1 MRYNLELPMHY
12 EEIKSSVHCE
22 PATITALA
30 TMGGSAIQGAGNYMA
45 GNAQANASEDQLKQA
60 NRMFETEQ
68 NLRGDYATWLQNNFN
83 NFGMAQLP
91 DPNKYFDPA
100 NINKQYDIGKQN
112 LNQTMGGMVNDA
124 SAQAGALGAS
134 RGYANNNAFVGNMAN
149 QVRQSFVPQFGQ
161 LEQNRAGALDANS
174 AKLFASLFGNAN
186 MQNQFNQN
194 RFNNANQVANFR
206 LG

>member
-1 MRYNLELPMHY
+1 MGLDPVTQAA
-12 EEIKSSVHCE
+12 I
-22 PATITALA
+22 IT
-30 TMGGSAIQGAGNYMA
+30 GGAKIGGDFFG
-45 GNAQANASEDQLKQA
+45 GNAQANASDEQLKNA

-68 NLRGDYATWLQNNFN
+68 NLRGDYSTWLQNNFN
-83 NFGMAQLP
+83 QFGMAQMP

-100 NINKQYDIGKQN
+100 NINKQYDIGRQN

-149 QVRQSFVPQFGQ
+149 QVRSSFVPQFGQ

>member
-1 MRYNLELPMHY
+1 MFGIDDAAAATLLSGLFNFGGNLFGGESQADSA
-12 EEIKSSVHCE
+12 EE
-22 PATITALA
+22 
-30 TMGGSAIQGAGNYMA
+30 QR
-45 GNAQANASEDQLKQA
+45 KQA
-60 NRMFETEQ
+60 QKMYETEQ

-83 NFGMAQLP
+83 NFGMAQMP

-100 NINKQYDIGKQN
+100 NINRQYDIGRQN
-112 LNQTMGGMVNDA
+112 LNFGMNQAVNDA
-124 SAQAGALGAS
+124 SAQAGALSAS
-134 RGYANNNAFVGNMAN
+134 KGYANNNAFIGNMAN

-161 LEQNRAGALDANS
+161 LEQQRASALDANS
-174 AKLFASLFGNAN
+174 ARLFASLFGNAQ